1 MKPLEIRKR
10 IIHFGKKMLEDG
22 LTSGT
27 GGNISFSPS
36 GKDHLYISPSGIPYE
51 DISPDQVPRVN
62 YSGDLLDSGTEP
74 SSETPM
80 HTMIHRSKNKVNAI
94 IHTHSPFASTIAAIG
109 KRIPPIHYQIAN
121 IGDEVP
127 LADYATYGTEEIAR
141 SVTQALGD
149 ENGVLLEKHGALAVG
164 KDLESAY
171 KSALLIEKLAE
182 IYYRV
187 LSTDYTADTLEDSE
201 LQLLKTKFQE
211 YGQEN
216 G

>member
-1 MKPLEIRKR
+1 MNPLEIRKK
-10 IIHFGKKMLEDG
+10 IIHFGKKMLEDD

-27 GGNISFSPS
+27 GGNISYSPS

-51 DISPDQVPRVN
+51 EINPDQVPRVN

-80 HTMIHRSKNKVNAI
+80 HIMIHRSKNRVNAI
-94 IHTHSPFASTIAAIG
+94 IHTHSPFASTIATIG

-127 LADYATYGTEEIAR
+127 LANYETYGTEEIGR

-149 ENGVLLEKHGALAVG
+149 GNGVLLEKHGALAVG

-171 KSALLIEKLAE
+171 KSARLIEKLAE

-187 LSTDYTADTLEDSE
+187 LSTNDTPSALEDSE
-201 LQLLKTKFQE
+201 LELLKTKFRDYE
-211 YGQEN
+211 RN
-216 G
+216 S